1 MCQGSVLL
9 CHLFLPLV
17 SIFGLFPVLVSCHYE
32 FICVQLCVC
41 DCVNY
46 PVYISPVF
54 WVWFHLVYSLLP
66 RCFLSLSPALSYLDV
81 SLKTIIWVYVL
92 VCVFLFLPA
101 VCTVTICYH
110 ILCKYCKCLTIMPI
124 LHGCR
129 LFFLPVHD
137 DKWACCVFIYKW
149 NYMND

>member
-1 MCQGSVLL
+1 MFLSVFVLRGLLSAHPPWDTPSGRGELCQGSVLL

-54 WVWFHLVYSLLP
+54 
-66 RCFLSLSPALSYLDV
+66 
-81 SLKTIIWVYVL
+81 
-92 VCVFLFLPA
+92 
-101 VCTVTICYH
+101 
-110 ILCKYCKCLTIMPI
+110 
-124 LHGCR
+124 
-129 LFFLPVHD
+129 
-137 DKWACCVFIYKW
+137 
-149 NYMND
+149 